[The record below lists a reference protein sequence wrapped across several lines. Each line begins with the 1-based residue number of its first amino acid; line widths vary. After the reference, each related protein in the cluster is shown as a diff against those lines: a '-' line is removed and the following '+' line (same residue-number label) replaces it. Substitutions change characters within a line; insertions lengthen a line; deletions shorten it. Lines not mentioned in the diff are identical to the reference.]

1 MFDDILSAVDVHVGD
16 AIMKE
21 AILGFLK
28 GKTIIMPTHAI
39 KFAEHADEIIVM
51 KKGRIVCKGHY
62 REIGKTKEFEDISH
76 KVE

>member
-1 MFDDILSAVDVHVGD
+1 
-16 AIMKE
+16 
-21 AILGFLK
+21 
-28 GKTIIMPTHAI
+28 MPTHAI